1 MVIVLA
7 ISLGLIIFLL
17 WVMVGVLSGLS
28 SDVKRFVNLYVEADH
43 DS

>member
-1 MVIVLA
+1 MAVVLGVSVALIV
-7 ISLGLIIFLL
+7 FLL
-17 WVMVGVLSGLS
+17 WVMVGVLSGLA